1 MKTNQLMIRNIG
13 RYSVVQRTSDG
24 FFDANSLIKSWN
36 SNPENTKREINKFLA
51 SSKTQ
56 EFISAL
62 KDKLAISQKCDML
75 KIKVLD
81 DIKGRVTVKGKT
93 ADKVWMHPYLFTK
106 LAMWINPTFEVD
118 VVMFVYD
125 QMIKYRNDA
134 GDAYRELSSAV
145 ATIVPK
151 NEMKAKMRKVGEAV
165 NWVIFNAH
173 EKMLRNKEGDE
184 RKQRELWMFEKKV
197 ATLINEGFIRS
208 FDGLINYLRRQW
220 QAKNNPS
227 VFAQAN

>member
-1 MKTNQLMIRNIG
+1 MFNAT
-13 RYSVVQRTSDG
+13 
-24 FFDANSLIKSWN
+24 ALIKQWN
-36 SNPENTKREINKFLA
+36 NNVNTQNSGCLRKKDIDDYFNNKNTQLFIQTIIERENLNTPKMVYL
-51 SSKTQ
+51 KTRG
-56 EFISAL
+56 
-62 KDKLAISQKCDML
+62 KD
-75 KIKVLD
+75 
-81 DIKGRVTVKGKT
+81 GGT
-93 ADKVWMHPYLFTK
+93 WMHPLLFIDF
-106 LAMWINPTFEVD
+106 AMWINPAFKYD
-118 VVMFVYD
+118 VLKFVAD
-125 QMIKYRNDA
+125 QMIKYRNNA

-208 FDGLINYLRRQW
+208 FDGLISYLRRQW
-220 QAKNNPS
+220 QSRNNPP

>member
-1 MKTNQLMIRNIG
+1 MKTNQVMIRPMG
-13 RYSVVQRTSDG
+13 QFQVVQRTKDG
-24 FFDANSLIKSWN
+24 MFNATALIKQWN
-36 SNPENTKREINKFLA
+36 TQPDLHTQKNGYVKKKDLDDYLSNKNTKLFIQTIIERENLDTPKLVYLKSRA
-51 SSKTQ
+51 SRGDNAGT
-56 EFISAL
+56 
-62 KDKLAISQKCDML
+62 
-75 KIKVLD
+75 
-81 DIKGRVTVKGKT
+81 
-93 ADKVWMHPYLFTK
+93 WMHPLLFIDF
-106 LAMWINPTFEVD
+106 AMWINPAFKYD
-118 VVMFVYD
+118 VLKFVAD

-184 RKQRELWMFEKKV
+184 HKQRELWMFEKKV

-220 QAKNNPS
+220 QTKNNPQ
-227 VFAQAN
+227 VFIQ

>member
-1 MKTNQLMIRNIG
+1 MIRNIG

-36 SNPENTKREINKFLA
+36 SNPKNTKREINKFLS

-62 KDKLAISQKCDML
+62 KDKLAMSQKCDMV

-81 DIKGRVTVKGKT
+81 DIKGRMTSKGKT
-93 ADKVWMHPYLFTK
+93 SDKVWMHPYLFTK

-125 QMIKYRNDA
+125 QMIKYRNEA

-151 NEMKAKMRKVGEAV
+151 NEMKTKMRKIGEAL

-173 EKMLRNKEGDE
+173 EKMLRNKQGEED
-184 RKQRELWMFEKKV
+184 KQKELWMFEKKV
-197 ATLINEGFIRS
+197 ATLINEGFIRKY
-208 FDGLINYLRRQW
+208 DDLINYLRKQYTFR
-220 QAKNNPS
+220 NCPN
-227 VFAQAN
+227 VFIAQ